1 MVSTNTLGT
10 QDISQH
16 PIVQRYNLSL
26 TVDNINEHG
35 LILEDIS
42 GKSVGVRDG
51 ELRGNLI
58 HASAP
63 YADITV
69 IMAKGLMLG
78 WIQSEKMTD
87 AGDRFLISAQAL
99 NPMPD
104 SFHFTQPCPHLSVH
118 GGYLDLD
125 EKNWR
130 CFGCDKIIPFVG

>member
-1 MVSTNTLGT
+1 MVSINIQGT

-16 PIVQRYNLSL
+16 PIVQRYELSL

-35 LILEDIS
+35 LILEDLA
-42 GKSVGVRDG
+42 GKSIGVCAG

-58 HASAP
+58 HSTAP

-69 IMAKGLMLG
+69 IMTKGLILG
-78 WIQSEKMTD
+78 WIQSDKMTD
-87 AGDRFLISAQAL
+87 AGDRSLISAQAL

-104 SFHFTQPCPHLSVH
+104 SFLFTQPCPHLSVY

>member
-1 MVSTNTLGT
+1 MSTNTLGT

-26 TVDNINEHG
+26 TVDNINEYG